1 MKYLNET
8 ALTKIGI
15 DWQRTVSVIETSV
28 EQLKAANFSQPVKPY
43 LRYGKP
49 YNRIIAMPAYIGGEN
64 ASAGIK
70 WIASF
75 PDNIKKNEKRAN
87 AVVILNE
94 VNTGKPYCIINSG
107 LISGIR
113 TASVSGLMLKK
124 YFAKTTKK
132 CNIGIIGFGPIGK
145 LHLDLS
151 VNLNKEKVDKVY
163 LFDKREIELSEIPE
177 AYRDKVIIVN
187 SWNEIINNSDVVMT
201 CTVSKDRYINTPGRK
216 GTLHLNVSLRDYC
229 PEFMKTVDVM
239 IVDDWE
245 EICRENT
252 DIELMHLEHG
262 LQKDDV
268 FNIYDD
274 FESKLVDVDNK
285 IIMFNPMGMAVFDMA
300 ISQHYYKIAKELG
313 IGTDLD

>member
-15 DWQRTVSVIETSV
+15 DWERTVSVIETSV
-28 EQLKAANFSQPVKPY
+28 LQLKAGNFAQPVKPY

-124 YFAKTTKK
+124 YFD
-132 CNIGIIGFGPIGK
+132 IGR

-163 LFDKREIELSEIPE
+163 LFDKRKIDITDIPE
-177 AYRDKVIIVN
+177 AYREKIVIVN
-187 SWNEIINNSDVVMT
+187 DWNSIVDNCDIVMT

-239 IVDDWE
+239 IVDDWD

-252 DIELMHLEHG
+252 DIELMHLEHD

-268 FNIYDD
+268 FN
-274 FESKLVDVDNK
+274 K
-285 IIMFNPMGMAVFDMA
+285 
-300 ISQHYYKIAKELG
+300 
-313 IGTDLD
+313 

>member
-8 ALTKIGI
+8 DLTKIGI
-15 DWQRTVSVIETSV
+15 DWASTVSVIESSV
-28 EQLKAANFSQPVKPY
+28 EQLKAENFSQPVKPY

-124 YFAKTTKK
+124 YFDKTTKK
-132 CNIGIIGFGPIGK
+132 SNIGIIGFGPIGR

-163 LFDKREIELSEIPE
+163 LFDKRKIEITDIPE

-187 SWNEIINNSDVVMT
+187 DWDSIVDNCDIVMT

-262 LQKDDV
+262 LQKEDV

-274 FESKLVDVDNK
+274 FESKLTDVDNK

-300 ISQHYYKIAKELG
+300 ISQDYYTKATEQG